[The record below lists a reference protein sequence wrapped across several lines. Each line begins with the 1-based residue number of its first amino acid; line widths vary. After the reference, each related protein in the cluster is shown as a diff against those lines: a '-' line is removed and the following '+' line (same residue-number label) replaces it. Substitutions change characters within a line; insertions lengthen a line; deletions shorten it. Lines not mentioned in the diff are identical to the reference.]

1 MANIWNAISRQPS
14 HSRKKEKELVVPGG
28 SIKWSK
34 SKNQNITA
42 PLRTEDIKLK
52 AVKHYL
58 YKGYKGN
65 RETKRE
71 GRGYLQS

>member
-1 MANIWNAISRQPS
+1 MANIWNSISRQPS

-42 PLRTEDIKLK
+42 ALRRMKWWFNKMDIVELFWNLK
-52 AVKHYL
+52 HIYL
-58 YKGYKGN
+58 SDSGY
-65 RETKRE
+65 
-71 GRGYLQS
+71 